1 MHSIQGLLVEA
12 ILGPNR
18 NSVNIKWKMEL
29 VLDVLENVFTVESS
43 SDSEVQEFH
52 TMPFIRLLASF
63 INKAIKGNSC
73 YLQYRCD
80 LKFLN
85 NKTM

>member
-18 NSVNIKWKMEL
+18 NSVTIKWKMEL
-29 VLDVLENVFTVESS
+29 VRNVLEKVLTIQSS
-43 SDSEVQEFH
+43 SQSKNSMQEFH

-63 INKAIKGNSC
+63 VNKATKGNI
-73 YLQYRCD
+73 
-80 LKFLN
+80 
-85 NKTM
+85 TI